1 MPATLDSE
9 KEEERMDKRD
19 GERRE
24 EARAVGIA
32 LFAYPG
38 CKDAGTWGE
47 EKKWWLHEPSP

>member
-9 KEEERMDKRD
+9 KDEERMDKRD

-47 EKKWWLHEPSP
+47 KKWWLHEPSP